1 VNNLEGLAR
10 FVFAESPC
18 PSRKGVIYSRHR
30 PGTQRPSHCCQM
42 LGPPGWF
49 RRQDSGATISSSNG
63 NRREGQRGRAVH
75 RDQQFSKFETYL
87 KDRELSFK
95 RSLSAIDQQGTEGA
109 LDRCRVLADQINRDL
124 RDQKPGHFVN
134 SPLLADFQLSLEHAA
149 SLLEENTDIHRQSA
163 ERPAGLGGDLQPPD
177 PNSGLT
183 AVGSPAA
190 MSREK
195 LFQRAWPRM
204 MIGVMFVLEVVWIVL
219 LVDLSIAFV
228 RFAFLRP

>member
-1 VNNLEGLAR
+1 
-10 FVFAESPC
+10 
-18 PSRKGVIYSRHR
+18 
-30 PGTQRPSHCCQM
+30 
-42 LGPPGWF
+42 
-49 RRQDSGATISSSNG
+49 
-63 NRREGQRGRAVH
+63 VH

-95 RSLSAIDQQGTEGA
+95 RSLSAIEQQGTEGA

-190 MSREK
+190 KRSGHTLHSVGGR
-195 LFQRAWPRM
+195 QQTSGP
-204 MIGVMFVLEVVWIVL
+204 I
-219 LVDLSIAFV
+219 
-228 RFAFLRP
+228 FLRVVAWLQHARRNLAALIC